1 MIVSI
6 DFETRS
12 AVDLRKT
19 GVYVYA
25 DDPSTDIWCM
35 AYAFDDEE
43 PVIWTPDMEM
53 DVRLE
58 DYIVEGGKLRAWNSN
73 FERVIWNK
81 IMVERYRWP
90 RTKTSQ
96 WHCTM
101 AQASAMGLPRALGQA
116 AAVLGVEEQKDK
128 TGQGL
133 MMRMAR
139 PRKINEDGTY
149 VWWNTP
155 DKVQALIDYCRQDVR
170 TEIAVAERLVE
181 MDYQERQVFLLDQ
194 RINDRGVMLD
204 RDLLQRVRVLADET
218 KEEIDAEISRITSG
232 QVTAI
237 TNGVDLVKWLNK
249 YGIATKSVD
258 KQHVARMLALPNLH
272 PVIRHAL
279 ELRQNGAKSSTA
291 KLDSMEYAA
300 GADDRMRGL
309 LVYHGAATGRWSGK
323 LVQPQ
328 NFPRPIKKQDEL
340 NEIIAKLKA
349 GVSVAEHGTGT
360 LIASDLLRS
369 MIIAAPGHRLLFADY
384 SAIEARVLAWLA
396 GQTDL
401 VDDFANGRDAYV
413 SMAAVVFGK
422 DASRVTPEQRQIG
435 KALTLGC
442 GFGMSGKRFAEFAK
456 LDQDVALRAV
466 AAYRE
471 KNHRIVSYW
480 KETEQHYLEE
490 GRAAAERGDDHM
502 HIVLPSGRKLFY
514 RNPRIVQRETPWGE
528 MRDTLQVDT
537 LNSVTRQWA
546 NQLIWGGLAVENCIA
561 EDTFVLTDSGWKPIQ
576 FVSDSDLVHD
586 GVDFVSHGGL
596 MPKSVQTCIEIDGV
610 WMTHDHEVLTD
621 DGWRTAQT
629 KPRPYRPTLRDTYG
643 YAPGE
648 AQWEET
654 LLALQ
659 MRLRQAVREGRDR
672 SYQSREEGPNTEL
685 WMSDFPFYVR
695 TIPHPWH
702 EQAPSICSVAG
713 HERPM
718 PPSYASSVEELRRAR
733 HSRVRTMAHR
743 LLGFLGRYGSNL
755 PTWFGLRQDRQR
767 RSVLSGELPM
777 GYAETECDEQ
787 TYYDPRSGRG
797 RIIQG
802 NRHKP
807 FHDILSAEERME
819 RHGPTPNAE
828 SSKQVFDIRNAGPR
842 HRFVVLGNSGPF
854 IVHNC
859 VQATAR
865 DLMASAM
872 TRLEM
877 AGYPVIMSVH
887 DEIICEVPDNHGTL
901 AEMIDLM
908 VEVPAWAKGC
918 PIAAEGKEGPRY
930 EK

>member
-81 IMVERYRWP
+81 IMVPRYKWP

-116 AAVLGVEEQKDK
+116 ADVLGVEQQKDK

-139 PRKINEDGTY
+139 PRKTKADGTHT
-149 VWWNTP
+149 WWNTP
-155 DKVQALIDYCRQDVR
+155 DKMQALIDYCLQDVR
-170 TEIAVAERLVE
+170 TEVAVAERLIE

-204 RDLLQRVRVLADET
+204 RDLLKRVRVLADNS
-218 KEEIDAEISRITSG
+218 KEEIDAEIARITKG
-232 QVTAI
+232 EVTGA
-237 TNGVDLVKWLNK
+237 TKGVDLVKWLNK

-258 KQHVARMLALPNLH
+258 KQHVVRMLDLPNLH
-272 PVIRHAL
+272 PVIRKVL
-279 ELRQNGAKSSTA
+279 MLRQDGAKSSTA
-291 KLDSMEYAA
+291 KLDSMENAA

-328 NFPRPIKKQDEL
+328 NFPRPALKQDEL
-340 NEIIAKLKA
+340 NEIIDKLKDDKPVADYGA
-349 GVSVAEHGTGT
+349 GTV
-360 LIASDLLRS
+360 IASDLLRS

-396 GQTDL
+396 GENEL
-401 VDDFANGRDAYV
+401 VKTFAAGGDVYKV
-413 SMAAVVFGK
+413 MAK
-422 DASRVTPEQRQIG
+422 DIYNKPVEEITSPQRQVG
-435 KALTLGC
+435 KMAILGC
-442 GFGMSGKRFAEFAK
+442 GYGMGAKRFAEQCKAMGIEVDADEAK
-456 LDQDVALRAV
+456 RIVYV
-466 AAYRE
+466 YRE
-471 KNHRIVSYW
+471 SNSAISNYW
-480 KETEQHYLEE
+480 RNIEDEFLENCRE
-490 GRAAAERGDDHM
+490 VISQSGQFAR
-502 HIVLPSGRKLFY
+502 LPLKSGRCLTY
-514 RNPRIVQRETPWGE
+514 HNPRIVERETPWGE
-528 MRDTLQVDT
+528 KREAVEVDT
-537 LNSVTRQWA
+537 LNSVTRQWTS
-546 NQLIWGGLAVENCIA
+546 QIIWGGLLTEN
-561 EDTFVLTDSGWKPIQ
+561 V
-576 FVSDSDLVHD
+576 
-586 GVDFVSHGGL
+586 
-596 MPKSVQTCIEIDGV
+596 
-610 WMTHDHEVLTD
+610 
-621 DGWRTAQT
+621 
-629 KPRPYRPTLRDTYG
+629 
-643 YAPGE
+643 
-648 AQWEET
+648 
-654 LLALQ
+654 
-659 MRLRQAVREGRDR
+659 
-672 SYQSREEGPNTEL
+672 
-685 WMSDFPFYVR
+685 
-695 TIPHPWH
+695 
-702 EQAPSICSVAG
+702 
-713 HERPM
+713 
-718 PPSYASSVEELRRAR
+718 
-733 HSRVRTMAHR
+733 
-743 LLGFLGRYGSNL
+743 
-755 PTWFGLRQDRQR
+755 
-767 RSVLSGELPM
+767 
-777 GYAETECDEQ
+777 
-787 TYYDPRSGRG
+787 
-797 RIIQG
+797 
-802 NRHKP
+802 
-807 FHDILSAEERME
+807 
-819 RHGPTPNAE
+819 
-828 SSKQVFDIRNAGPR
+828 
-842 HRFVVLGNSGPF
+842 
-854 IVHNC
+854 

-865 DLMASAM
+865 DLMAGAM

-877 AGYPVIMSVH
+877 AGYPIIMSVH